1 MKFYTS
7 FSLRFSWYVVAQC
20 CITRN
25 TDCGILLSAILNKF
39 EWFPVP
45 LTNSRWG
52 SVECLYSSLVPCLN
66 WPKQSKACYLIQ
78 MFHEAFAVMLMQ
90 CYLVSSH
97 RDLNMSEF
105 VCDPKA
111 EPYIYDLVAV
121 SNHYGGMGGGHCE
134 FSISILYSCRPPPKK
149 LIFIHLTHCDPDFFF
164 FGWVF
169 SVVFWHAVG
178 EWWQVYLFFN
188 HLFPLPY
195 FPIKYLFCL
204 LFEYNIWIDTLLL
217 GICP

>member
-134 FSISILYSCRPPPKK
+134 FSISYYSSYSLWPR
-149 LIFIHLTHCDPDFFF
+149 FFF
-164 FGWVF
+164 FWLSIF
-169 SVVFWHAVG
+169 SSVLTCC
-178 EWWQVYLFFN
+178 WWMMTSLFV
-188 HLFPLPY
+188 L
-195 FPIKYLFCL
+195 
-204 LFEYNIWIDTLLL
+204 
-217 GICP
+217 